1 MGLGSAFDGTGL
13 ASARPFGHFVQSD
26 YLQQLSDEL
35 FLLLFIEGAEIFE
48 IDKPFVKRCAEEKLF
63 DLFPKLRGA
72 DLVYACAARV
82 MSIPLATF
90 DSDFQ
95 PYSEIIS
102 LYYL

>member
-1 MGLGSAFDGTGL
+1 MRKVITTLAYFEYQATLSRDGFNYRG
-13 ASARPFGHFVQSD
+13 V
-26 YLQQLSDEL
+26 Y
-35 FLLLFIEGAEIFE
+35 IEGAEIFE